1 MPRKRHHKPIVLTD
15 DERRTLEQWARRPTT
30 AQRLASRSR
39 MVLACAEGLTNRA
52 VAKRLRV
59 SSNSVCKWRER
70 FRVRRLPGLTDE
82 PRPGA
87 PRKAT
92 DDRIVNVITRT
103 LEGPPAHATQW
114 TTRSLADVAG
124 LSKATI
130 ARIWQTFGLQSHRLD
145 TFKLS
150 ADPQFVEKVRDIV
163 GLYFFPPDRAIV
175 LSMDEKSQVQA
186 LDRTRP
192 LLPMRPGIP
201 ARQTHDYIRHGTT
214 SLFAALDVA
223 TGKVIGQCHRRHR
236 HQEFLKVL
244 ERVDA
249 QLPPDRDV
257 HVIMDNYGTHKA
269 PKVIRWFVRHPR
281 YHLHFTPTSASW
293 LNQVERFFSTSR
305 LDGFAVAPSRASRL
319 LKQPFMS
326 IWRTTTN
333 AARRSSGPRPP
344 MSSSTRSAD
353 SANEFP
359 GHDTRPATPIWKP
372 DVAHGHRRRRRRS
385 PRRPGR

>member
-92 DDRIVNVITRT
+92 DDRIVEVITRT

-114 TTRSLADVAG
+114 TTRSMADVAG
-124 LSKATI
+124 FSKATI

-163 GLYFFPPDRAIV
+163 GCISVRLIAPSSCRWTKKA
-175 LSMDEKSQVQA
+175 KS
-186 LDRTRP
+186 RP
-192 LLPMRPGIP
+192 WTGRGRSCRCAPASRPARRMTTSATARPRCSRPWTSRPG
-201 ARQTHDYIRHGTT
+201 
-214 SLFAALDVA
+214 
-223 TGKVIGQCHRRHR
+223 K
-236 HQEFLKVL
+236 
-244 ERVDA
+244 
-249 QLPPDRDV
+249 
-257 HVIMDNYGTHKA
+257 
-269 PKVIRWFVRHPR
+269 
-281 YHLHFTPTSASW
+281 
-293 LNQVERFFSTSR
+293 
-305 LDGFAVAPSRASRL
+305 
-319 LKQPFMS
+319 
-326 IWRTTTN
+326 
-333 AARRSSGPRPP
+333 
-344 MSSSTRSAD
+344 
-353 SANEFP
+353 
-359 GHDTRPATPIWKP
+359 
-372 DVAHGHRRRRRRS
+372 
-385 PRRPGR
+385 

>member
-1 MPRKRHHKPIVLTD
+1 MPRTRHHKPIVLTD

-92 DDRIVNVITRT
+92 DDRIDDVITRT

-163 GLYFFPPDRAIV
+163 GLYFCPPDRAIV

-186 LDRTRP
+186 VDRTRP

-201 ARQTHDYIRHGTT
+201 ARQTHDYVRHGTT

-223 TGKVIGQCHRRHR
+223 TGKVIGRCHRRHR
-236 HQEFLKVL
+236 HQEFVRFLD
-244 ERVDA
+244 EIDA
-249 QLPPDRDV
+249 AVPAEDGVTV
-257 HVIMDNYGTHKA
+257 HLVMDNYATHKTPA
-269 PKVIRWFVRHPR
+269 VQRWLSRHPR
-281 YHLHFTPTSASW
+281 FVVHFTPTSGSW
-293 LNQVERFFSTSR
+293 LNQVERFFAEITEKRIRRGVFKTVKALEQAIESY
-305 LDGFAVAPSRASRL
+305 LAEHNANP
-319 LKQPFMS
+319 KPFKWTATADL
-326 IWRTTTN
+326 ILRRVEDACKRTLN
-333 AARRSSGPRPP
+333 SG
-344 MSSSTRSAD
+344 
-353 SANEFP
+353 
-359 GHDTRPATPIWKP
+359 H
-372 DVAHGHRRRRRRS
+372 
-385 PRRPGR
+385 

>member
-1 MPRKRHHKPIVLTD
+1 LAHRPGTLRGMPRRRHAKPIVLTD
-15 DERRTLEQWARRPTT
+15 EERQTLEQWARRPTT
-30 AQRLASRSR
+30 AQRVALRSR
-39 MVLACAEGLTNRA
+39 IVLACAEGLPNRA
-52 VAKRLRV
+52 VAARVQV

-70 FRVRRLPGLTDE
+70 FRVRRVPGLTDE

-92 DDRIVNVITRT
+92 DDRIVEVITRT

-163 GLYFFPPDRAIV
+163 GLYLCPPERAIV

-201 ARQTHDYIRHGTT
+201 ARQTH
-214 SLFAALDVA
+214 AALEVA

-236 HQEFLKVL
+236 HQEFLKFL

-293 LNQVERFFSTSR
+293 LNQVERFFSTITTRRIRRGTFESVPALEAAIDEYLTHYNTHCTPFVWTATADVILDKVSR
-305 LDGFAVAPSRASRL
+305 FCE
-319 LKQPFMS
+319 
-326 IWRTTTN
+326 RT
-333 AARRSSGPRPP
+333 SE
-344 MSSSTRSAD
+344 TR
-353 SANEFP
+353 
-359 GHDTRPATPIWKP
+359 H
-372 DVAHGHRRRRRRS
+372 
-385 PRRPGR
+385 